1 MKNTSGKPAGVNF
14 GKAIANQSLADPRNE
29 QNAAHTSGFSTPSL
43 ESIFMTP
50 IHDIDALLLLATALS
65 AKRRPAT
72 LVEIMAA
79 IDLLHGNIPAEPKLS
94 EALARLAVNGLLVE
108 LDGGIA
114 LTPAAQKIV
123 EGLPRKA
130 DSAERLFIIKDR
142 LSDYNVRG
150 QHAPILLAVEQ
161 LKEALLAHRAAGEG
175 AAKNLLVPKPKPAEE
190 IKRPGQRQRKP
201 APARRRKD

>member
-1 MKNTSGKPAGVNF
+1 
-14 GKAIANQSLADPRNE
+14 
-29 QNAAHTSGFSTPSL
+29 
-43 ESIFMTP
+43 MTP

-79 IDLLHGNIPAEPKLS
+79 IDLLHGNIPAEQKLG

-142 LSDYNVRG
+142 LSEYKVKG
-150 QHAPILLAVEQ
+150 EHAAILLSVEQ
-161 LKEALLAHRAAGEG
+161 LKAAMLAHRAAGEG

-201 APARRRKD
+201 APVRRRKDQAAS